1 MKLTALIIIISAPS
15 FLSAQQT
22 EGLKTERT
30 AKVSILERRIPEKS
44 NDSIA
49 KKNLNNILKQ
59 THTGSSIFGT
69 ADLKN
74 SEIGTNVE
82 RLQNQV
88 NSFNSNHLYRM
99 QTNGQG
105 IQLNKRK

>member
-1 MKLTALIIIISAPS
+1 MKLVALLIMLSATS

-22 EGLKTERT
+22 EGLKTEKT
-30 AKVSILERRIPEKS
+30 AKASILERRIPEKS

-59 THTGSSIFGT
+59 TNTGNSVFGT
-69 ADLKN
+69 ADLRN

-88 NSFNSNHLYRM
+88 NSFNGNNLYRM